1 MILCKPICVH
11 VLYTLSVYLYVMKAD
26 LDWRGIN
33 MKTLNS
39 LHFAAPYKEGIEK
52 SITSSNVYVTTI
64 ETNKWNK
71 VQNLESLLDVD
82 INEDGENAIMFYWK
96 QKHMLS
102 VNRIINLINFIIQQV
117 ISTIKTYLEISR
129 RY

>member
-1 MILCKPICVH
+1 MCSCSI
-11 VLYTLSVYLYVMKAD
+11 LYVMKAD

-82 INEDGENAIMFYWK
+82 INEYGENTIMFY
-96 QKHMLS
+96 
-102 VNRIINLINFIIQQV
+102 
-117 ISTIKTYLEISR
+117 
-129 RY
+129 